1 MLEVMSILLEV
12 NRIHAK
18 LFQFS
23 SGPRG
28 PMLEQNS
35 QFLEHKVKLQYHMFS
50 SMKIQEYMGS
60 ELFDIFRVKLVAK
73 NVTELSLQCDVSL

>member
-1 MLEVMSILLEV
+1 MD
-12 NRIHAK
+12 RIHAK
-18 LFQFS
+18 LWILFQFS

-28 PMLEQNS
+28 PILEQNS
-35 QFLEHKVKLQYHMFS
+35 QFLAHKVKLQCHMFS
-50 SMKIQEYMGS
+50 SMKIQKYMDS